1 MEKASG
7 AERVSAGALLPNFI
21 WDERERYDS
30 RELNVLLTY
39 AQQVAELVGYLEVT
53 AEDYEAA
60 SRAFLDASER
70 QHKLTEEINER
81 LGTSDHEVTAE
92 ERELL
97 DAQGLASLRVFLRIE
112 TFYVF
117 AKILL
122 DRLAAFIP
130 YYFGP
135 AHDVRLSRHSKVEEA
150 LPRFAEQK
158 GLTLAPSLTER
169 VAELTRRVSDYR
181 DKRITHDHSPR
192 TSRGTAYDLGTGE
205 AMIYTYRMYP
215 ARPEDASFRSET
227 PRTLLPLIEGY
238 VGEIVALVE
247 TNSDKAERAAQPRP
261 G

>member
-1 MEKASG
+1 
-7 AERVSAGALLPNFI
+7 VSAGALLGNLI

-30 RELNVLLTY
+30 RELNILLTY

-60 SRAFLDASER
+60 SGAFLDAGER
-70 QHKLTEEINER
+70 RHKLTEEINER
-81 LGTSDHEVTAE
+81 LGTSDHETTAE

-97 DAQGLASLRVFLRIE
+97 DALGLASLRVYLRIE

-130 YYFGP
+130 HYFGE
-135 AHDVRLSRHSKVEEA
+135 ARGVGLSKHSKLEEA

-205 AMIYTYRMYP
+205 AMIYTYRLYP
-215 ARPEDASFRSET
+215 ARPEDESVRSET
-227 PRTLLPLIEGY
+227 PRTLLPLIESY
-238 VGEIVALVE
+238 VSEVVAFLDG
-247 TNSDKAERAAQPRP
+247 NSGKADRATQPTP